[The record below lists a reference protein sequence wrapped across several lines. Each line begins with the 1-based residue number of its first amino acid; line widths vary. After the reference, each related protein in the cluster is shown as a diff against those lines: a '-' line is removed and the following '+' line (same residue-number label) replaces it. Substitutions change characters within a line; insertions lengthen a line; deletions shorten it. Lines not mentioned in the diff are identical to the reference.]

1 MRKADTEDMAL
12 VKAYLELPVLLDVLE
27 LNIQNEGS

>member
-1 MRKADTEDMAL
+1 MRKADAEDVAL

-27 LNIQNEGS
+27 LNIKK